1 MGRSAVGTASSTR
14 TVKRIGVG
22 VGIIY
27 EHGTATGSADFYIGV
42 TENLGRSLQGPGNEM
57 VNEISNSS
65 GAIEPKDAGER
76 IRTFCWLIH

>member
-14 TVKRIGVG
+14 TVRRIGVGVG

-27 EHGTATGSADFYIGV
+27 EHGQATGSADFYIGV
-42 TENLGRSLQGPGNEM
+42 TENLGRS
-57 VNEISNSS
+57 

-76 IRTFCWLIH
+76 IRSFCWLIN